1 MNEWGK
7 TPTKQDKIN
16 EHKTQIEKNI
26 MKNSYL
32 SQWKIHNIN
41 NFKYIF
47 YLKL

>member
-26 MKNSYL
+26 MNIM